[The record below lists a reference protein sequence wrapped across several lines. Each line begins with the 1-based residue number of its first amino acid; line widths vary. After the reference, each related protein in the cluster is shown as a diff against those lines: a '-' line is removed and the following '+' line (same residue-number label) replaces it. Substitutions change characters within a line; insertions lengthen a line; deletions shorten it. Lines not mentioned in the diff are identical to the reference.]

1 MSTTGTGDLSWSAW
15 LSPSKAGKIIWG
27 LGPALQLPTSSSHD
41 FGSGEFGIGLHL
53 LRLLRLINGWQG
65 L

>member
-53 LRLLRLINGWQG
+53 LRLL
-65 L
+65 